1 MDIPFTRRMQWP
13 QTGPGRFA
21 SLIRTESHDGC
32 RIALI
37 GAPDDTGVSLNHGI
51 PGAALGPDA
60 FRFALTRYGTS
71 QPEGWDWPTV
81 YDAGDV
87 IAGSTLAE
95 THNRLT
101 HAAGELLDAGL
112 FPIMIG
118 GGHDLTFAFVRAVAK
133 RIDSLGGIYFDAHLD
148 VRAEEGSGMPFRRLV
163 ETCGVSRLDAIGISP
178 FANTREHMHWF
189 HSHGGRIDALEPH
202 GDWPGDNFFVSF
214 DLDVLDASAAPG
226 VSARNPM
233 GWTVLQ
239 SAKWVEAAGRCERV
253 RCFDIMELCPPND
266 HDGRTAR
273 IAAHLFLTFLRGFAA
288 RPAGARP

>member
-13 QTGPGRFA
+13 QTGSGRFA
-21 SLIRTESHDGC
+21 SLIRTESHEGC

-37 GAPDDTGVSLNHGI
+37 GAPDDTGVALNHGI

-60 FRFALTRYGTS
+60 FRVALTRYGTS
-71 QPEGWDWPTV
+71 EPEGWDWPAV

-87 IAGSTLAE
+87 IAGSTLTE

-118 GGHDLTFAFVRAVAK
+118 GGHDLTFAFVRAIAK
-133 RIDSLGGIYFDAHLD
+133 RFDSLGGIYFDAHLD
-148 VRAEEGSGMPFRRLV
+148 VRAEEGSGMPFRKLV
-163 ETCGVSRLDAIGISP
+163 ETCGVSRLDAIGINP
-178 FANTREHMHWF
+178 FANSREHMHWF

-202 GDWPGDNFFVSF
+202 GDWPGESLFVSF

-233 GWTVLQ
+233 GWSVHHG
-239 SAKWVEAAGRCERV
+239 AKWVEAAGRCQRV

-273 IAAHLFLTFLRGFAA
+273 IAAHFFLTFLRGFAA
-288 RPAGARP
+288 RPPGARP